1 MMGEPQKEH
10 EWLHQLVGEW
20 TAEMSCTMGPDQPP
34 SETKGSETVRSLGGF
49 WTLGEGRGEC
59 PDGTPVTSLM
69 TLGFDPAKGRFI
81 GSFVA
86 SMMTMIWHYDG
97 ALSADGK
104 SLVLDTE
111 GPSMAGDGS
120 LAKYQDVITVLS
132 PDHRTLTSRALGT
145 DGQWTEFMAA
155 HYRRKA

>member
-10 EWLHQLVGEW
+10 EWLQQLVGEW
-20 TAEMSCTMGPDQPP
+20 EAEMTCSMGPDQPA
-34 SETKGSETVRSLGGF
+34 STSKGTEAVRSLGGL
-49 WTLGEGRGEC
+49 WTLGEGQGQSPE
-59 PDGTPVTSLM
+59 GQQVTSVM
-69 TLGFDPAKGRFI
+69 TLGFDPAKGRFV

-86 SMMTMIWHYDG
+86 SMMTMMWTYDG

-120 LAKYQDVITVLS
+120 MAKYQDVITFLS
-132 PDHRTLTSRALGT
+132 PDHRTLTSRALGP
-145 DGQWTEFMAA
+145 DGQWAEFMAA
-155 HYRRKA
+155 HYHRKS